1 MHFGDIVRMAKC
13 VFVLIRGILETS
25 ESSSAHSTARSP
37 RADNP
42 ELGALLLE
50 CFANTS
56 TVTPHFE
63 TSRKQSL

>member
-25 ESSSAHSTARSP
+25 ESSSAHSTAHP

-42 ELGALLLE
+42 ELAALLLE